1 MNMEVIWEMPA
12 KSHPAKIRI
21 LAFKN
26 ADYRRLW
33 FGAAFNQH
41 GAGGEQVIF
50 SLLVFQITQSTAWVG
65 ITLAVY
71 FIPLFVFG
79 ILSGAIADWVDRRA
93 LLRGIEL
100 SFAANMIL
108 FAALVALGFA
118 QLWLVMVFTLLSGAL
133 RALHQPVRV
142 SYAFD
147 LVGGRQVVAGLGLL
161 NLGSR
166 SGQLIGA
173 LLAGSVMHRFGVPAA
188 FVVLAAGHAMAF
200 ICFAR
205 LRSVG
210 IAAVE
215 QQTPIKQNLREY
227 FAELRGNGILLM
239 LVVVT
244 ASVEVFGFSFAT
256 ALPELA
262 ITRLNLGAEG
272 LGMMHAARALG
283 GIVAGLVL
291 AFMGDMRHSGA
302 VYLAVIFAFGTS
314 LWFLAVDSRLALT
327 LTAVVVVSGLA
338 VASDILTQSMMQLSV
353 ANRLRGR
360 AMGVWVLAIGV
371 APAGHIEM
379 GALAVS
385 IGVSGALFA
394 NGAVLV
400 AIGVFIA
407 LAVPRLRRL

>member
-1 MNMEVIWEMPA
+1 M
-12 KSHPAKIRI
+12 RI
-21 LAFKN
+21 PP
-26 ADYRRLW
+26 RLSTLLC
-33 FGAAFNQH
+33 N
-41 GAGGEQVIF
+41 
-50 SLLVFQITQSTAWVG
+50 SL
-65 ITLAVY
+65 Y

-100 SFAANMIL
+100 SFAANMTL
-108 FAALVALGFA
+108 FAVLVALGFA

-142 SYAFD
+142 SYAYD

-166 SGQLIGA
+166 SGQLIGT

-200 ICFAR
+200 VCFAR

-215 QQTPIKQNLREY
+215 QRTPIKQNLREY

-239 LVVVT
+239 LVAVT

-272 LGMMHAARALG
+272 LGMMHAARARRDRRRARSGVHG
-283 GIVAGLVL
+283 GYEA
-291 AFMGDMRHSGA
+291 
-302 VYLAVIFAFGTS
+302 
-314 LWFLAVDSRLALT
+314 
-327 LTAVVVVSGLA
+327 
-338 VASDILTQSMMQLSV
+338 
-353 ANRLRGR
+353 
-360 AMGVWVLAIGV
+360 
-371 APAGHIEM
+371 
-379 GALAVS
+379 
-385 IGVSGALFA
+385 
-394 NGAVLV
+394 
-400 AIGVFIA
+400 
-407 LAVPRLRRL
+407 LRRGLSGNDIRIRHKLVVPCGGQSVGAYIDGCRRGFRFGRRF

>member
-1 MNMEVIWEMPA
+1 M
-12 KSHPAKIRI
+12 
-21 LAFKN
+21 
-26 ADYRRLW
+26 
-33 FGAAFNQH
+33 
-41 GAGGEQVIF
+41 
-50 SLLVFQITQSTAWVG
+50 
-65 ITLAVY
+65 
-71 FIPLFVFG
+71 
-79 ILSGAIADWVDRRA
+79 
-93 LLRGIEL
+93 
-100 SFAANMIL
+100 
-108 FAALVALGFA
+108 
-118 QLWLVMVFTLLSGAL
+118 
-133 RALHQPVRV
+133 
-142 SYAFD
+142 
-147 LVGGRQVVAGLGLL
+147 
-161 NLGSR
+161 
-166 SGQLIGA
+166 
-173 LLAGSVMHRFGVPAA
+173 A
-188 FVVLAAGHAMAF
+188 FV
-200 ICFAR
+200 CFAR

-215 QQTPIKQNLREY
+215 QRTPIKQNLREY
-227 FAELRGNGILLM
+227 FAELRGNRILLM

-327 LTAVVVVSGLA
+327 LAAVVVVSGLA

-371 APAGHIEM
+371 APVGHIEM

-385 IGVSGALFA
+385 IGVDGALFA